1 MYQYLLIKAILI
13 TNPANY
19 HAPSYNATTFK
30 LFQSKQ
36 ACYERLLVM
45 KENFEKSSP
54 ENVELIVDNDE
65 YNSDVLILKMPV
77 SARINYYTCQK
88 VLIEEIKE

>member
-19 HAPSYNATTFK
+19 YAPSYNATTFK

-45 KENFEKSSP
+45 KESFEKASP

-65 YNSDVLILKMPV
+65 YNSDVLIFKMPF
-77 SARINYYTCQK
+77 SACINYYTCQK